1 VVVLLPRLL
10 LLVLLLRLLVLAV
23 WRWHRPA
30 ALLEGEAD
38 VVDVEGPLLERLLRE
53 LRLPVRVVVA
63 EERQRLRHRDCWAV
77 SSWWRTRETLIRC
90 IADHKFPWGKISISF
105 AALKGRGS
113 SVPFV
118 AFDVTEDSRS
128 HLARVRGML
137 RRSCG

>member
-1 VVVLLPRLL
+1 MVVLLPRLL

-38 VVDVEGPLLERLLRE
+38 VVDVEGLLLERLLRE

-77 SSWWRTRETLIRC
+77 SSWWRTNQQRT
-90 IADHKFPWGKISISF
+90 
-105 AALKGRGS
+105 
-113 SVPFV
+113 V
-118 AFDVTEDSRS
+118 
-128 HLARVRGML
+128 
-137 RRSCG
+137 RRSQPYSIGRDEIVCRQSSRC